1 MAISWEAHWSLV
13 TWRGSWGQGGAGLG
27 GSPSWE
33 IEVRPQREGSVR
45 PRIGVLVGSGW
56 AEGATRLKLG
66 GGSSWDS
73 TVRGLHTPRV
83 DSTGVG
89 ALFGQKGGDLD
100 RIYALLRFT
109 LSSEENFVIAEFG
122 LLHKLNYWRQPNWI
136 WFKVDFSIGKIG
148 FRWILA
154 PRVLQNFSY
163 RRVWPPPQT
172 QLLTATLIRFDSKWI
187 FLLTKLDQG
196 RFWH

>member
-1 MAISWEAHWSLV
+1 MAISWEAHWSLI
-13 TWRGSWGQGGAGLG
+13 TWRGSWGQGGVGQG

-33 IEVRPQREGSVR
+33 IDFRPQREGSVG

-109 LSSEENFVIAEFG
+109 LSSEENFVIAGHSDRIENQSSDGMLSFMLQWMNEWMNEI
-122 LLHKLNYWRQPNWI
+122 LLESNLW
-136 WFKVDFSIGKIG
+136 
-148 FRWILA
+148 
-154 PRVLQNFSY
+154 NFSTILIKKWKSKVEDISNPW
-163 RRVWPPPQT
+163 VWPPS
-172 QLLTATLIRFDSKWI
+172 LI
-187 FLLTKLDQG
+187 
-196 RFWH
+196 